1 VLRSFPEREGFLGHQ
16 YLGIVH
22 LPGRFTVAALR
33 FRALPGAP
41 PLSLLRV
48 GVRDAETGR
57 GRGVS
62 IVSGYLSDEVR
73 LAEAAGTPDVTLFEV
88 RRGLGPARV
97 VEALRR
103 LPDARHV
110 AVALRS
116 PTRLGVDS
124 RKEALADARDVRGVT
139 LPPRSRASPAVV
151 ARSRGGRLVV
161 RAVGPGLLVVT
172 EGWVPGWT
180 ASLDGSPARVLRV
193 NGDRLAV
200 VLGAGAH
207 RVVLRYRVPGLRA
220 GTALAALGALC
231 LALLHLRER
240 RARPAPPAA
249 GV

>member
-1 VLRSFPEREGFLGHQ
+1 
-16 YLGIVH
+16 
-22 LPGRFTVAALR
+22 
-33 FRALPGAP
+33 
-41 PLSLLRV
+41 
-48 GVRDAETGR
+48 
-57 GRGVS
+57 
-62 IVSGYLSDEVR
+62 
-73 LAEAAGTPDVTLFEV
+73 
-88 RRGLGPARV
+88 
-97 VEALRR
+97 
-103 LPDARHV
+103 
-110 AVALRS
+110 
-116 PTRLGVDS
+116 
-124 RKEALADARDVRGVT
+124 
-139 LPPRSRASPAVV
+139 V